1 MIFVFNELGY
11 HTISSRCPSQ
21 KCFGFGFGYV
31 FIVLDRIMNKR

>member
-21 KCFGFGFGYV
+21 KCFGFGYV